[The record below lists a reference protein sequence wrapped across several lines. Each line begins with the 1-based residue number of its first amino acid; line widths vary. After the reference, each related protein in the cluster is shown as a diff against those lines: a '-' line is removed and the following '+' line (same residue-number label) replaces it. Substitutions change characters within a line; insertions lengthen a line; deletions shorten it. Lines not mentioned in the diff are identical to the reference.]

1 MLIFYFIL
9 LIILNFILF
18 KYNSIIAIKLNIFD
32 SPNNIRKFHK
42 NRTPITGGLI
52 IFFNIVFFSIFY
64 LAGSFKGLTLF
75 EDKFEFIIFFSSS
88 LLIFCVGLLDDKFDI
103 SANKKFGFILLIL
116 IPTIFF
122 QDYLIIENINVS
134 FLSDQYHIGS
144 TGFFWSL
151 LCFLL
156 FINAINMFD
165 GINLQV
171 GLYSLIILTFFIFNN
186 YHLIFFITLYLSII
200 TFLILNSKSKSFLGD
215 GGSYLIAYIIG
226 YFFIKLYNETEALKA
241 DQVVLFMFL
250 AGLDLMRLFISR
262 ILVKKNPFSSDRN
275 HLHHLLLKKYSY
287 VKTISIIQ
295 IMLITPPVIGIFY
308 NNYLIILLFLF
319 VIYSLIV
326 SKLK

>member
-18 KYNSIIAIKLNIFD
+18 RYNSIIATKFNIFD
-32 SPNNIRKFHK
+32 SPNKIRKFHK
-42 NRTPITGGLI
+42 NKTPITGGLI
-52 IFFNIVFFSIFY
+52 VFFNIFFFSIFY
-64 LAGSFKGLTLF
+64 LADSFKDFTLF
-75 EDKFEFIIFFSSS
+75 EDKFEFIIFLLSS
-88 LLIFCVGLLDDKFDI
+88 LLIFCVGLLDDKYDI
-103 SANKKFGFILLIL
+103 SANKKFVFILLIL

-134 FLSDQYHIGS
+134 FLTHQYHIGY

-171 GLYSLIILTFFIFNN
+171 GLYSLIVLTFFIFNN
-186 YHLIFFITLYLSII
+186 YHLIFFITLYLSIV

-215 GGSYLIAYIIG
+215 GGSYLLAYIIG

-241 DQVVLFMFL
+241 DQVVLFMIL
-250 AGLDLMRLFISR
+250 PGLDLMRLFISR

-287 VKTISIIQ
+287 IKTVGIIQ

-308 NNYLIILLFLF
+308 NNYLIILLFFF
-319 VIYSLIV
+319 VTYSFIV